1 MALKALLLKR
11 QIDEKK
17 ARMTELTAQ
26 GEELKAREAELETAL
41 GEAQNEEEL
50 RAVQELV
57 EAFTADQ
64 EAHRDAVSALQGEL
78 DALEAELRTL
88 EEKKPAPP
96 PKITPPDAA
105 ERKDDE
111 IMSRQMTRAFGG
123 MTAEQRTALVQ
134 REDVQA
140 FLTRFREL
148 FGKDQRRSVTGAE
161 LTIPTVILEVLRQNI
176 EDYSKLTRYV
186 RYISI
191 RGDGRQTIM
200 GAIPEAVWTEMCAA
214 LNELNFTMSNVEVDG
229 YKVGGYVAVCNAL
242 PEDSDLNLL
251 SELITCIGGQGQG
264 HPLRHRREDAS
275 GHCHPA
281 GPDGQAQQL
290 PRQLPGVGG
299 SAPVQRHHH
308 PRRQHHRTDAVPAVC
323 HRSRSRQGPVLP
335 GRQVLGDERG
345 HLHQDPS

>member
-26 GEELKAREAELETAL
+26 GEELKTREAELETAL

-64 EAHRDAVSALQGEL
+64 ESHRDAVSALQKEL

-96 PKITPPDAA
+96 PKITPPYAA

-111 IMSRQMTRAFGG
+111 IMSSQMTRAFGG

-214 LNELNFTMSNVEVDG
+214 LNELNFTVSNVEVDG

-242 PEDSDLNLL
+242 LEDSGLNLL
-251 SELITCIGGQGQG
+251 SELITGIGGAIGRARDKAI
-264 HPLRHRREDAS
+264 L
-275 GHCHPA
+275 
-281 GPDGQAQQL
+281 
-290 PRQLPGVGG
+290 
-299 SAPVQRHHH
+299 SAP
-308 PRRQHHRTDAVPAVC
+308 A
-323 HRSRSRQGPVLP
+323 
-335 GRQVLGDERG
+335 
-345 HLHQDPS
+345 